1 MNKVVLEFVFRNN
14 KRTQEFLCGLRK
26 GDNGFSLRDCSSSRV
41 YDAIYNTYTKN
52 LAIYYQD
59 TDIKVCDALC
69 VKLKR
74 K

>member
-1 MNKVVLEFVFRNN
+1 MAKVVLEFVFRNH

-26 GDNGFSLRDCSSSRV
+26 GDNGFSLRDCSSS
-41 YDAIYNTYTKN
+41 TYTKN

>member
-1 MNKVVLEFVFRNN
+1 MNNVVLEFVFRNH

-52 LAIYYQD
+52 LTIYYQD